1 LPDMETLELSGK
13 AQRVHDALKQ
23 WGASFFE
30 ELLSETGLLKSQLE
44 EALAELSA
52 WGLVTADSF
61 QGLRTLI
68 TEQKTQHRLSQR
80 YSFYDPFAEA
90 GRWSLIRRHVIAE
103 AERHQHCEHIA
114 QVLLHRYGV
123 VFRKVL
129 EQENNLPSW
138 RELLYVFRRM
148 EARGELR
155 GGRFVQG
162 FAGEQYALPEAV
174 SALREIRKQTKR
186 GDLIAISAADPL
198 NLTGIIT
205 PGVRL
210 PAQAGRRIL
219 YRDGIPMA
227 IGAQG
232 KISFLADIEP
242 QDEWQLKN
250 ALLRRR

>member
-1 LPDMETLELSGK
+1 LSGK
-13 AQRVHDALKQ
+13 AEKVYDALKQ

-68 TEQKTQHRLSQR
+68 TAQKTQHRLSQR
-80 YSFYDPFAEA
+80 YSFYDPFAAA
-90 GRWSLIRRHVIAE
+90 GRWSLIRSPVSAGTD
-103 AERHQHCEHIA
+103 RHQHCEHIA
-114 QVLLHRYGV
+114 LVLLRRYGV

-129 EQENNLPSW
+129 EQEDNLPSW

-174 SALREIRKQTKR
+174 SVLRDIRKQAKR

-205 PGVRL
+205 AGVRV
-210 PAQAGRRIL
+210 PTQASRRIL
-219 YRDGIPMA
+219 YRDGVPTA

-232 KISFLADIEP
+232 KINFLEDIEP
-242 QDEWQLKN
+242 QDQWQLKN